1 MDPSLLRL
9 MEDLVRSIEQ
19 REASG
24 PDALA
29 RDAEVRIHV
38 LEREL
43 ARRLAGLDES
53 AALPM
58 AESDEALA
66 GVV

>member
-24 PDALA
+24 SDAA
-29 RDAEVRIHV
+29 WDTEVRIHV

-43 ARRLAGLDES
+43 ARRLAGPKDPAAGPVAEPDEV
-53 AALPM
+53 
-58 AESDEALA
+58 LA